1 MGASKKK
8 QSKKPASPKKRRGS
22 APKTSRRVEPEN
34 LEIKGAEYPRVQRLE
49 DLGREFDAA
58 EADRKAA
65 IATKEKTADSIDR
78 ALAKLPESYGGKY
91 RTATGRLL
99 EVTTKRKVVSR
110 PTKKPTT
117 KRRKPADPTPAAL
130 PN

>member
-1 MGASKKK
+1 MARGKKT
-8 QSKKPASPKKRRGS
+8 STATPKKRRGS
-22 APKTSRRVEPEN
+22 APKASRRIEPEN
-34 LEIKGAEYPRVQRLE
+34 LEIKGAEYPRVPRLE
-49 DLGREFDAA
+49 NLGREFEAA

-65 IATKEKTADSIDR
+65 MAAKDKAADKIDR
-78 ALAKLPESYGGKY
+78 ELGKLPESYGGKY

-110 PTKKPTT
+110 PTKAPKKP
-117 KRRKPADPTPAAL
+117 RRKAAEPTPAPAL